1 MSKRRSWPLPRSS
14 VALAALALVWC
25 IFGLTLDRFFTPSS
39 LVNIAS
45 QMTVLTLLAVGQMF
59 ALTVR
64 GFDISV
70 GVVAAL
76 SSTVAALAF
85 NQIGVVGILAGPI
98 VGLLAGTF
106 NGLLIARLDVQPIVA
121 TLGTMIGARGI
132 GLLISDGGQIVVL
145 SDPGTVTWLA
155 YGSWL
160 GVAPLVW
167 PSLGVAVLVW
177 LILKFTVWG
186 RRLLM
191 LGSNPDAA
199 ALVGVNVARVHV
211 AAYQVTGL
219 FAGLAG
225 LVMLARA
232 GAGLPTDGTGME
244 LQSIAS
250 AVIGGTALTGGVASV
265 LGTVI
270 GAGFIQSLLSG
281 LNLSGISP
289 FLAEVVIGAAII
301 AASSVQ
307 LAPKLIGSWRKH
319 GSVNRRR
326 AQ

>member
-1 MSKRRSWPLPRSS
+1 MSTQRKWSWPRSS
-14 VALAALALVWC
+14 VAVAALALAWC
-25 IFGLTLDRFFTPSS
+25 VFGLTLDRFFTPSS

-45 QMTVLTLLAVGQMF
+45 QMTVLMLLAVGQMF
-59 ALTVR
+59 ALAVR

-70 GVVAAL
+70 GAVAAL
-76 SSTVAALAF
+76 SSTAAALAF
-85 NQIGVVGILAGPI
+85 NQVGGAGIIAGPL

-106 NGLLIARLDVQPIVA
+106 NGMLVARLDVQPIVA

-145 SDPGTVTWLA
+145 SDPGAVTWLA
-155 YGSWL
+155 YGRWL
-160 GVAPLVW
+160 GLAPLVW
-167 PSLGVAVLVW
+167 LSLGTAVLVW
-177 LILKFTVWG
+177 LSLEYTVWG
-186 RRLLM
+186 RRVLM
-191 LGSNPDAA
+191 FGSNPEAA
-199 ALVGVNVARVHV
+199 ALVGVNAGRVHV
-211 AAYQVTGL
+211 AAYQITGL

-225 LVMLARA
+225 LVMMTRA

-265 LGTVI
+265 LGTVV

-289 FLAEVVIGAAII
+289 FSAEIVIGAAII
-301 AASSVQ
+301 AASSVT
-307 LAPKLIGSWRKH
+307 LVPKLIGSWRKR
-319 GSVNRRR
+319 GPVNRRR